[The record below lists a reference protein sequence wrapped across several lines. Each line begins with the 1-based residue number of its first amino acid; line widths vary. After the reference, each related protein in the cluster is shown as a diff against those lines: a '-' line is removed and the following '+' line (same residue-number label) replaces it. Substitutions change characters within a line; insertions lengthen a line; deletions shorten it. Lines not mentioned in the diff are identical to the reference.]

1 MATKKANDAVLGELH
16 GLIAEVLKA
25 RLRAPV
31 FHEGAAIPET
41 EGLACTAQ
49 EIAVAVTF
57 LKNNNITADPETNK
71 ALSDLR
77 EKLKEQ
83 REAGKSRLTKQ
94 SVMEA
99 AAVLERDL
107 GDSGMLQ

>member
-16 GLIAEVLKA
+16 GIIAEVLKT
-25 RLRAPV
+25 RLRAPM
-31 FHEGAAIPET
+31 FHEGEVVPDT
-41 EGLACTAQ
+41 VGLACTAA

-83 REAGKSRLTKQ
+83 REAGKNRLTKQ
-94 SVMEA
+94 SVAEA
-99 AAVLERDL
+99 AAILERDL